1 MKTNKIESNQLN
13 NMTNITIGNDLKQI
27 ENRSRKSIIDKS
39 KTINKFQ
46 PIYNV
51 SYINNQDSDS
61 KQYQR
66 TPNDNDR
73 PMLEKYH
80 KYNKELE
87 LLGEILPVMT
97 YFAFVTPARN
107 KNKFVLTNVVNEYG
121 EVVASHIISNNES
134 LKDYIYK
141 LITFRALPYSY
152 NSMDNTVKYSLG
164 ISKDS
169 IEEIIAIPSYPN
181 ISKWNIFCNTEKI
194 AIDKEFVQYKINE
207 YIDMDESYKIEML
220 DDIEFQLNE
229 LSNDILGIS
238 NFIYP
243 LIINIFLMRDN
254 VNDLDVIFSYNKHI
268 NIVSTLV
275 YDYIVDIKPKNYL
288 EVLQVIT
295 YVVLT
300 YMGYDMTD
308 ADSDNCKECFNELI
322 SWMNIKKEHVNYHLV
337 NIKRNAGGVEQIL
350 NTIPDKYI
358 YKPKELVDVA
368 RCQFVKRLLYK

>member
-1 MKTNKIESNQLN
+1 MKNNKIESNQLN

-80 KYNKELE
+80 KYIKELE

-169 IEEIIAIPSYPN
+169 IEEIITIPSYPN

-207 YIDMDESYKIEML
+207 YIDMDESYKLEML

-229 LSNDILGIS
+229 LSNDILGLS

-288 EVLQVIT
+288 EMLQVIT

-308 ADSDNCKECFNELI
+308 IYSEQRMECFNELI
-322 SWMNIKKEHVNYHLV
+322 SWMNIKKEHANYHLV